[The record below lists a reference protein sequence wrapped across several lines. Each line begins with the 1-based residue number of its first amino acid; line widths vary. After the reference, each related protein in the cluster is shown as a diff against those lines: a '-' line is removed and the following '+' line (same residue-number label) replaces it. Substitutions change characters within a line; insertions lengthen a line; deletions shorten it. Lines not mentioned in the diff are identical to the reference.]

1 MSAERQFDHQVVVSG
16 QIEPADVARLAQA
29 GIGMIINNRPD
40 NEDIGQPQSSEIEEA
55 AGQAGIRYRHI
66 PISRGIGPSDIEEMR
81 RALEDASDQ
90 AVLAF
95 CRSGNRSSLVS
106 ALARRREGKSRDEV
120 VECLRNVGA
129 SPDPIAHLL

>member
-1 MSAERQFDHQVVVSG
+1 MSEGRQFDHQVVVSG
-16 QIEPADVARLAQA
+16 QIDPDDVARLAQA

-40 NEDIGQPQSSEIEEA
+40 NEDIGQPASNEIEQA
-55 AGQAGIRYRHI
+55 AEQAGIRYRHI

-81 RALEDASDQ
+81 RALEDASGQ